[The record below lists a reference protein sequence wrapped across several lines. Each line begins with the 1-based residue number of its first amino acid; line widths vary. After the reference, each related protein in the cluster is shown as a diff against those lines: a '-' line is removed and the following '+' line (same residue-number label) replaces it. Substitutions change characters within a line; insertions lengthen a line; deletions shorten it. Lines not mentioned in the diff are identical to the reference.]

1 MRKVYMAIALVFL
14 SLGLSGCILATVGE
28 CALRDATNKPCQ

>member
-14 SLGLSGCILATVGE
+14 SLGLSGCILATIGD
-28 CALRDATNKPCQ
+28 CALRDETNRPCQ

>member
-1 MRKVYMAIALVFL
+1 MKKVYMAVTLVFL

-28 CALRDATNKPCQ
+28 CALRDATNRPCQ